1 MSDSPEDFA
10 LKLANHAYQ
19 MHSML
24 LVLLAI
30 ESPERAARLLKTL
43 DYLLGEEQQ
52 NLTPG
57 LLDAAADLYT
67 QLSRLLKR
75 PPPPA
80 GAAGT
85 ARTRPAWLKGVVDGG
100 LSE

>member
-1 MSDSPEDFA
+1 MPPEDFA

-30 ESPERAARLLKTL
+30 ENPERAASVLKTL
-43 DYLLGEEQQ
+43 DYLLDKEEQ
-52 NLTPG
+52 NFSPG
-57 LLDAAADLYT
+57 LLDAASDLYT
-67 QLSRLLKR
+67 QLSQVLKQT
-75 PPPPA
+75 PPPA
-80 GAAGT
+80 GGAGT
-85 ARTRPAWLKGVVDGG
+85 ARTRPAWLQGVVDGG